1 MVTIIIPEELK
12 GTDVWTKDGKIEVR
26 KDLSLEDAR
35 RLEFMGVRIIE
46 QESKPKSTRKR
57 K

>member
-12 GTDVWTKDGKIEVR
+12 GTDVWTKEGKIEVR
-26 KDLSLEDAR
+26 EDLSLEDAR

>member
-1 MVTIIIPEELK
+1 MMTLIIPEHLK
-12 GTDVWTKDGKIEVR
+12 GTDVWDSKGKIQVSD
-26 KDLSLEDAR
+26 KMTLEEAK

-46 QESKPKSTRKR
+46 QEQSPIKKAK